1 MGGWMRVWGAGQLCG
16 SYSRTRHPLCQDA
29 MACSSGP
36 LQITGSLLI
45 SPTLGLEETV
55 TFTHGSGAPPLSGY
69 PGLGSGE
76 EGCHLCLSALR
87 RLFMRGSHTQA
98 QEAAGQEAPLWVL
111 GP

>member
-1 MGGWMRVWGAGQLCG
+1 MACGALDEGVG
-16 SYSRTRHPLCQDA
+16 SCAALWVILQDQTPLCQEG

-55 TFTHGSGAPPLSGY
+55 TFTHGASPLSGY
-69 PGLGSGE
+69 PGMGSGE
-76 EGCHLCLSALR
+76 EGCHLRPSALR

-98 QEAAGQEAPLWVL
+98 EGAAGQEAPLWVL